1 MCHVTGNSNR
11 ERITKEQFIK
21 SGKELL
27 KMFEENAQHKYYF
40 KLFASG
46 KDHLSKEGSRVIL
59 EFVFCILL

>member
-1 MCHVTGNSNR
+1 MLLYKQMCHVTGNSNR

-46 KDHLSKEGSRVIL
+46 KDHLSKEG
-59 EFVFCILL
+59 